1 MIAHVLDTKFNDV
14 LVTSFNKTIQRN
26 WSLTEDLLNSQRW
39 CDHKGPWI
47 ADLMQ
52 SPSHGVY
59 VSSAV
64 PTITKS
70 HAPCNAYW
78 LVVLHEQKDTMP
90 QSEKKRKYVK
100 RPLLLKDV
108 LLAQGWTAGVATTK
122 FKDIPEKA
130 MLAALGNAMSLNVM
144 KSLWNSLK
152 PLLSAL
158 NQNDI
163 DVTAE

>member
-1 MIAHVLDTKFNDV
+1 MITHALDTKFKDV

-26 WSLTEDLLNSQRW
+26 WSLSEDLLNSQRW

-52 SPSHGVY
+52 SPSHGAY
-59 VSSAV
+59 VSPAV

-70 HAPCNAYW
+70 HAPNNAYW
-78 LVVLHEQKDTMP
+78 LVVLDEQKDTK
-90 QSEKKRKYVK
+90 SDNKRKYVK
-100 RPLLLKDV
+100 RPLMLKNV

-122 FKDIPEKA
+122 FKDTPEKA

-144 KSLWNSLK
+144 KSLWSSLK

-163 DVTAE
+163 DVSVK